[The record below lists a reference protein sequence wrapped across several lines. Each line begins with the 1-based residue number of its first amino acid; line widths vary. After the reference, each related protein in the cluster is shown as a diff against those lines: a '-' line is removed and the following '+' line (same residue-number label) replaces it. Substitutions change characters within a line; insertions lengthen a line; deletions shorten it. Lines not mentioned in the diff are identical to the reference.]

1 MAERTLSGQRPP
13 REAAATILIHPVL
26 LDIILCAA
34 QVSAAAALEHRFRR
48 APAAPVQPVFKVLH
62 PDEVRHL
69 GVPDLDGDGR
79 QPASDIAD
87 SVVNV
92 QGGESMGDGFVKGLG
107 FTSRACSVLFRSWI
121 MTVQLLSATKAI

>member
-1 MAERTLSGQRPP
+1 MAGRTVSGQRSP

-26 LDIILCAA
+26 LILFFA
-34 QVSAAAALEHRFRR
+34 QPKYLPQPPLEHRFRR
-48 APAAPVQPVFKVLH
+48 APAAPVQPVLKVLH
-62 PDEVRHL
+62 PDDVRHL

-92 QGGESMGDGFVKGLG
+92 QGGEGMGDGFVKGLG
-107 FTSRACSVLFRSWI
+107 FTSRACSVLFRSWM
-121 MTVQLLSATKAI
+121 MTVQLLSATKTI